1 MQDAALSGVSRGP
14 GSATGVSRPGV
25 NEGRNDGRTVQQPV
39 RAPLPMSSASTA
51 VLTPGAPT
59 GLIPTPVAT
68 PTDEIDIFA
77 YLVALWGGKYIVLGL
92 VAAAIVTALAVN
104 RFIPPTFEA
113 TGLYMVSGA
122 AAADQYALGGLET
135 YRQIATS
142 PQVLAEAA
150 KALGQANGSADGIDI
165 AISSAGDNAIRHATN
180 HSVNNASDPG
190 ISHATNHAISN
201 AADYAISSAV
211 TAEVLKDASV
221 LKVNIRADS
230 PTTAAALAQA
240 WQKAFFDRIYALTL
254 ANIGMQIQTQRE
266 YVAGMEQS
274 LNTFGAAQTV
284 SVAPSA
290 PSVLSTPS
298 ASAAPSARSAGS
310 APAQASQEPASPQTI
325 VQFTNGTADLA
336 TAVGTLRRLEKIYAA
351 LSDRSLDLIT
361 VVSAPLV
368 ADTPVAPRKL
378 LNVAIAAMLAAML
391 GVMIVFLLEGYRS
404 WKGAHVASGVAHQR
418 P

>member
-14 GSATGVSRPGV
+14 GSATGVSRPGL

-39 RAPLPMSSASTA
+39 RAPLPVSSASTA
-51 VLTPGAPT
+51 VLTSGAPT

-77 YLVALWGGKYIVLGL
+77 YLVALWRGKYIVLGL

-150 KALGQANGSADGIDI
+150 KALGQANGSADGIDT
-165 AISSAGDNAIRHATN
+165 AISSDGDNAIRHASD
-180 HSVNNASDPG
+180 HAVNNASDPG
-190 ISHATNHAISN
+190 IGHATNH
-201 AADYAISSAV
+201 AISSAV

-290 PSVLSTPS
+290 PSVPSTPS

-310 APAQASQEPASPQTI
+310 APAQTSQEPASPQTV
-325 VQFTNGTADLA
+325 VQFTNGTGDLA

-404 WKGAHVASGVAHQR
+404 WKDTHVTSGVAHQR